1 MGIMKKLLI
10 KGSLSKE
17 EKDFIKRSQ
26 EDRKHFIIKKEL
38 KNVKK
43 K

>member
-1 MGIMKKLLI
+1 MGIMKKLLG
-10 KGSLSKE
+10 KGSLSKD

-26 EDRKHFIIKKEL
+26 EDGKHFTIKEIE
-38 KNVKK
+38 NDKK